1 MLGRVIS
8 ASLGMRAAPGY
19 RFRRAGAV
27 VGFAAVGIVSAVCVG
42 STASGAVSQSGVLTT
57 PRDEILPAADRW
69 FLWSQ
74 NSATHPHLYA
84 EYVEANPASSTGPG
98 PRIRVNA
105 VGTQGFSG
113 GILPSGRVIY
123 QQVNG
128 HQSNLKFF
136 NPPTRVRNNPPVGVN
151 TPAWEYRPSA
161 SGAWILFGRFKAST
175 HRRKIILFDLFSQQV
190 ILLAD
195 RPADPSNQPSATPG
209 QVNGNFA
216 VWSQCTATACNV
228 WEYDIATATKT
239 RLPNATPGHY
249 NYAPSVDTAG
259 TVYFAHGGRTCGGAT
274 IEKQPLGGAAAAI
287 LPLRNRDVTSSSF
300 ADRWGNASPSLL
312 FAKYN
317 CKTGSNDVYS
327 IYRP

>member
-1 MLGRVIS
+1 MV
-8 ASLGMRAAPGY
+8 
-19 RFRRAGAV
+19 GAV
-27 VGFAAVGIVSAVCVG
+27 AQLLVEAGCRFAGGVRVVAFAAVGILSLVWVG
-42 STASGAVSQSGVLTT
+42 PTASGAVTEGGVLTT

-84 EYVEANPASSTGPG
+84 EYVEANPASSTGPA

-113 GILPSGRVIY
+113 GILPSGRLIY

-175 HRRKIILFDLFSQQV
+175 HRRKIILFERVLPAGHRPRRQTSRPREQSIRDARPGERRLRGV
-190 ILLAD
+190 DAMHRD
-195 RPADPSNQPSATPG
+195 RLQRMGVRHRHSNKDAPAERDARALQ
-209 QVNGNFA
+209 
-216 VWSQCTATACNV
+216 
-228 WEYDIATATKT
+228 
-239 RLPNATPGHY
+239 
-249 NYAPSVDTAG
+249 
-259 TVYFAHGGRTCGGAT
+259 
-274 IEKQPLGGAAAAI
+274 
-287 LPLRNRDVTSSSF
+287 LRPV
-300 ADRWGNASPSLL
+300 G
-312 FAKYN
+312 
-317 CKTGSNDVYS
+317 
-327 IYRP
+327 